1 MRYTFFCLVLLLF
14 SCKNETKTNVVTE
27 NIREIAFKSF
37 FDQNIIPE
45 IVQLDNLYNSEF
57 EKWSEFLSFSEL
69 LNETYNED
77 TNHRIL
83 IS

>member
-1 MRYTFFCLVLLLF
+1 MF
-14 SCKNETKTNVVTE
+14 SCKNETKTNVVTK
-27 NIREIAFKSF
+27 NTSEIAFKSF
-37 FDQNIIPE
+37 FDQDIIPE

-69 LNETYNED
+69 LNETYKED

-83 IS
+83 ILSPHLTIN